1 MTFFKKR
8 ESSSLNSKVGQSDGE
23 AEVKKREGC
32 DVELCPCGRGGVSLE
47 SKGHHPASPAPAAGG
62 AGGSWAQGGA
72 WIVMGS

>member
-32 DVELCPCGRGGVSLE
+32 DVELVLVILNPVYLILKILC
-47 SKGHHPASPAPAAGG
+47 
-62 AGGSWAQGGA
+62 
-72 WIVMGS
+72 